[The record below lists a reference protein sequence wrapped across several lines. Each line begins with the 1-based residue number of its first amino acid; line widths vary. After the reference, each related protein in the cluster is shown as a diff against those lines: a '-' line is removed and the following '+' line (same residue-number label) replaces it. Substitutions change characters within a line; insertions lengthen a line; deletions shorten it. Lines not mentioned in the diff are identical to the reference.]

1 MVTQVSLVAVAV
13 ITFIYI
19 IAMCALAYGAV
30 VKKEERIQ
38 FILIAIA
45 ITVLMWILFFAPFK
59 LFSWYGKNW
68 A

>member
-1 MVTQVSLVAVAV
+1 MVMHISLVAVAI

-19 IAMCALAYGAV
+19 LVMCALVYGAV
-30 VKKEERIQ
+30 KSKENRVQ
-38 FILIAIA
+38 YILLAIA